1 MSDEA
6 CDVKP
11 GCWYLCGVCL
21 MCQEP
26 IPLTQVLPDA
36 PRGNVESFV
45 FKGVECPRCG
55 TRHNY
60 PLREAICLEAE
71 PPERRRDTRSSVRR
85 MSDDLDDNVIAE

>member
-21 MCQEP
+21 TCQEP
-26 IPLTQVLPDA
+26 IPLIQVLPNRSRD
-36 PRGNVESFV
+36 NDESFV
-45 FKGVECPRCG
+45 FKGVPCPMCR
-55 TRHNY
+55 TRHHY

-71 PPERRRDTRSSVRR
+71 PTHRRRDRRSQY
-85 MSDDLDDNVIAE
+85 AP